1 MKNIPENLMI
11 LEYSHDGIP
20 SVAMYNSTVISTDEV
35 TRLIKTGMLDFQYT
49 SKVVVMT
56 KTQYKN
62 LFDHVDTFY
71 TDLALEQKETM

>member
-11 LEYSHDGIP
+11 LEYSYDGIP

>member
-11 LEYSHDGIP
+11 LEYSCDGIP
-20 SVAMYNSTVISTDEV
+20 LVAMYNSTVISTDEV

-62 LFDHVDTFY
+62 LFDYVDTFY